1 MVTLNPTPSAA
12 EVHTVARVRA
22 LHSFKSNELA
32 FEKGDVIEVVDRE
45 YKDWWKG
52 QLKGRTG
59 IFPVNYVVRL
69 LANPLL
75 YICFFQCL
83 RPGCVQEPFPEP
95 APAELAAEAQ
105 QEAAVFSRAVNFD
118 LLLTMLHTLDL
129 ANDNLA
135 DNEEIQELYLSC
147 MDLRPKI
154 IKLIDKYSQKIGMLS
169 LCKI

>member
-1 MVTLNPTPSAA
+1 
-12 EVHTVARVRA
+12 VRA
-22 LHSFKSNELA
+22 LHGFEPTEPNELA

-69 LANPLL
+69 LANPLHL
-75 YICFFQCL
+75 PFQCL
-83 RPGCVQEPFPEP
+83 RPSCVQEPFPEH
-95 APAELAAEAQ
+95 APVELAAEAQ
-105 QEAAVFSRAVNFD
+105 QEAAVFSRSANFD